1 MNSKERVEKIEQVFQ
16 ELYPNAECELNY
28 ANTFQLLVAVML
40 SAQTTDINV
49 NKATPGL
56 FAAFPTPQAMMSASL
71 AELEAQIK
79 TLGLFR
85 TKAKNLQLLSRDL
98 VELYQGEVPKE
109 TSALVALAGVG
120 QKTANVVQAVGFGI
134 PALAVDTH
142 VHRVSQRLGLVR
154 KGSDVVATERNLKRK
169 IPREHWIKFHHQ
181 AIFFGRYHCKAKNP
195 DCKNCLLFDLCQE
208 KKRFDNL

>member
-71 AELEAQIK
+71 AELEEQIK

>member
-56 FAAFPTPQAMMSASL
+56 FAAFPTPQTMMHASL

-109 TSALVALAGVG
+109 TSALV
-120 QKTANVVQAVGFGI
+120 
-134 PALAVDTH
+134 
-142 VHRVSQRLGLVR
+142 
-154 KGSDVVATERNLKRK
+154 
-169 IPREHWIKFHHQ
+169 
-181 AIFFGRYHCKAKNP
+181 
-195 DCKNCLLFDLCQE
+195 
-208 KKRFDNL
+208 